1 MGINT
6 LRSCV
11 LVSSALQIQDV
22 AEQGVTFVGFLQQP
36 GGGPCFLGSWDP
48 EELSSLHSSPSP
60 IHRHPFSANT
70 SPTEPHHDDPDHHKS
85 EPQDLS
91 GEDAEH
97 IRPLVP
103 REPDLS
109 PLKSVSGLDLYQ
121 EDADEPLQTLPISLK
136 ESREPT
142 NRPQYHRTS
151 TCGQT
156 DQWCADQIQAEAR
169 LSPPRLSPPHAAGGP
184 QRSRLPDVRRSA
196 QTERQSSSSDSWLS
210 SPDLDGSQGRTSS
223 SVCTDGQRRAKPHN
237 NNNEI
242 RHKSSEKDPMS
253 PPGLPSEQPAS
264 PLTIVHDDIRGVSLT
279 VHLLCRRQECSSSP
293 CTTTR
298 GSSTLP

>member
-1 MGINT
+1 M
-6 LRSCV
+6 CV
-11 LVSSALQIQDV
+11 LSSPALQIQDV

-60 IHRHPFSANT
+60 IHRHPYSANT
-70 SPTEPHHDDPDHHKS
+70 SPTEPHQNDPDHHTL
-85 EPQDLS
+85 EPQDFS

-109 PLKSVSGLDLYQ
+109 PLNSVSGLDLYE
-121 EDADEPLQTLPISLK
+121 EDANEPVPTLPISLK

-151 TCGQT
+151 ACGQT
-156 DQWCADQIQAEAR
+156 DQIQPEAQ
-169 LSPPRLSPPHAAGGP
+169 LSQPRLSPPHAAGGP
-184 QRSRLPDVRRSA
+184 QRSRLPEVRRSA
-196 QTERQSSSSDSWLS
+196 QRERQSSSSDSWLS
-210 SPDLDGSQGRTSS
+210 SPELDGSQGRTSS
-223 SVCTDGQRRAKPHN
+223 SVCTDGQRGAKTHN

-242 RHKSSEKDPMS
+242 RHKSVEKDPTS

-264 PLTIVHDDIRGVSLT
+264 LLTSGGSTTISVVS
-279 VHLLCRRQECSSSP
+279 H
-293 CTTTR
+293 
-298 GSSTLP
+298 

>member
-1 MGINT
+1 MGINN
-6 LRSCV
+6 LCLCV
-11 LVSSALQIQDV
+11 FASPALQIQDV

-60 IHRHPFSANT
+60 IHRHPFNANA
-70 SPTEPHHDDPDHHKS
+70 SPTEPHQNDPDHHNL
-85 EPQDLS
+85 EPQDFS
-91 GEDAEH
+91 GEDVEH

-121 EDADEPLQTLPISLK
+121 EDANEPVHTLPISLK
-136 ESREPT
+136 ESREPA

-151 TCGQT
+151 MCGQT
-156 DQWCADQIQAEAR
+156 DQWCADQIQPEAQF
-169 LSPPRLSPPHAAGGP
+169 SQPRLSPPDAAGGP
-184 QRSRLPDVRRSA
+184 HRSCLPDVQRST
-196 QTERQSSSSDSWLS
+196 QRERQSSSSDSWLS
-210 SPDLDGSQGRTSS
+210 SPEPDGSQGRTSS
-223 SVCTDGQRRAKPHN
+223 SVCTDGQRRAKTHN

-264 PLTIVHDDIRGVSLT
+264 PLTNRDSTTISVVS
-279 VHLLCRRQECSSSP
+279 R
-293 CTTTR
+293 
-298 GSSTLP
+298 